1 MSENKTIGEKFTK
14 NQKANLRRKKRLIE
28 ARKNPDDNWSLIY
41 FTKKARKQLRQINNY
56 RRRLN
61 SLNEKLENPQL
72 TFEEREKLCLEI
84 KKLESI
90 ISTKQ
95 HFYVEARKEAK
106 LLNK

>member
-1 MSENKTIGEKFTK
+1 MYENQTIEKKFTK
-14 NQKANLRRKKRLIE
+14 NQKSNLRRKKRLIE

-72 TFEEREKLCLEI
+72 TFEGREKLCLEI

-95 HFYVEARKEAK
+95 HFYVKARKEAK